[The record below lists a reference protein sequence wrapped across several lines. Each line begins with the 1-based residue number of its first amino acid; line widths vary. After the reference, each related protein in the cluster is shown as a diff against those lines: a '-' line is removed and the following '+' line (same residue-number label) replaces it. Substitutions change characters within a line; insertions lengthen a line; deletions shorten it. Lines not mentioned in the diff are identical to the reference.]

1 MKRVRGGVKISKKTG
16 KVNKNSCCTTYL
28 ALNAL
33 IFKLVYVLIEQEFLE
48 MFKI

>member
-1 MKRVRGGVKISKKTG
+1 MLY
-16 KVNKNSCCTTYL
+16 VNSLYMNVQSIKYF

-48 MFKI
+48 MFMI